1 MSWVDVTTAVGTA
14 GAAVVALGLGLRAEW
29 RAIRTERQA
38 RVEDE
43 RHQAIHVSAWM
54 LVERDDGEGPKEVD
68 ASDPSLNE
76 RKPRVYEVV
85 HNASEEPIWDVV
97 VNAPILV
104 EKSPGSSELKFTESE
119 DEIISI
125 SPHEVRKS
133 EITVMTMSYNR
144 LPLKVEFRD
153 NAGRDWSR
161 DDRGRLHCG
170 RTSEPYFAD
179 IDRIA
184 SESRAAQQNKKH
196 RMTLRRSDQARSWAG
211 PDSGRMTPPKPRNDA
226 GR

>member
-29 RAIRTERQA
+29 RTMRTERQVRA
-38 RVEDE
+38 ESE

-68 ASDPSLNE
+68 ASDPSLNDPSFN
-76 RKPRVYEVV
+76 RSKPRVYEVV

-104 EKSPGSSELKFTESE
+104 EKSHGSSELKFTESE

-125 SPHEVRKS
+125 GPHEIRKS
-133 EITVMTMSYNR
+133 EITVMTLPYNR
-144 LPLKVEFRD
+144 FPLKVEFRD

-161 DDRGRLHCG
+161 DDRGRLHRG
-170 RTSEPYFAD
+170 RTSEPYFAS
-179 IDRIA
+179 IDQMA
-184 SESRAAQQNKKH
+184 SEKG
-196 RMTLRRSDQARSWAG
+196 RRTGTRSG
-211 PDSGRMTPPKPRNDA
+211 G
-226 GR
+226 